1 MASNILEYTLTLQDK
16 LSAKLQKIGI
26 NSNDALNSF
35 TVLEKQANQA
45 NSRMKAMGV
54 SVSTLKDKLSLLQR
68 ERDLIPQKNILAI
81 RKYNSEI
88 KSLAK
93 NIDKLESIN
102 GNRFKSWMSNA
113 FSQIPYS
120 NLITNPI
127 AIAGALG
134 FASVKK
140 GIENEKAEVSL
151 EVLLGDADK
160 ASKLIAQIKNYGT
173 KTPYETAGLL
183 DNTKMMLGFGIA
195 QEKIMPN
202 LQMLGDIAMG
212 DANKMQ
218 SLTLAF
224 SQMSST
230 GRLTGQDLLQMIN
243 AGFNPLQEMS
253 IKTGKSIATLKKEME
268 KGLISSNMVAEAFK
282 SATSEGGKFYGM
294 ADKMS
299 KTIGGKLS
307 TMKDKLSEA
316 LLSLYVMIEPLLIP
330 AVDFLS
336 VVMDNLKGVIEN
348 VISFFQTW
356 VQKIKDGNPIISI
369 LTGLLLTVVSAFILY
384 NLWLK
389 ITSFSLNTLKWS
401 IIKTNL
407 AFLASPIFW
416 VIAGIVALIGVIV
429 YLGYK
434 IEGWGSLWQG
444 VVGFMKYTF
453 LAFVESVKL
462 YFSTMINGILIG
474 IDKIKLAWYKFKEAV
489 GIGDS
494 SENQAAI
501 SKINSDVEARQKA
514 IIEGAEKVAENAR
527 KAKESLSSIDMRW
540 NSDKSLSDVTKGLKT
555 KLGISTNAKLESSVN
570 ANGKTEGVTAGS
582 LSEGTQSI
590 SAGGSRSTNITITMK
605 DLVGSIVFNGSLGEN
620 KKRLTDEVLEA
631 LIRVVNMGQSTVG

>member
-336 VVMDNLKGVIEN
+336 VVMDNLKGIIEN

-416 VIAGIVALIGVIV
+416 VIAGIVALIGVIA
-429 YLGYK
+429 YLVYK

>member
-54 SVSTLKDKLSLLQR
+54 SVSTLRDKLSLLQR

-299 KTIGGKLS
+299 KTIGGKLP

-605 DLVGSIVFNGSLGEN
+605 ELVGSIVFNGSLGEN

>member
-336 VVMDNLKGVIEN
+336 VVMDNLKGIIEN

-453 LAFVESVKL
+453 LAFVESIKL

>member
-299 KTIGGKLS
+299 QTIGGKLS

-336 VVMDNLKGVIEN
+336 VVMDNLKGIIEN